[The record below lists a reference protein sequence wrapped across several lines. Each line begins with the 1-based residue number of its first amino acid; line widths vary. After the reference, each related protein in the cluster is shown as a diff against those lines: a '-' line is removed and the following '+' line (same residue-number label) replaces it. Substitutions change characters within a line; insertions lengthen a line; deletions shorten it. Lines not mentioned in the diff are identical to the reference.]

1 MSTNEI
7 TPNANLTGFTPENLA
22 EMHAVWEEKQN
33 DPEWIAEQELLEQ
46 YEASH
51 DEDFIM
57 GTLCE
62 LQGEN
67 AIKTNSREY
76 RILNAI
82 ARNWCINSEVVSM
95 VADMD
100 DRFGLDITFH
110 LAGNENLTQDQQ
122 REFAFHDDKSVRWAL
137 AHSRYTSTET
147 LELLAKLESTARTVE
162 ELFGGSTD
170 EQVTGLEE
178 GLTEEQDTTSAKV
191 LREVL
196 NNPACTPVVRDY
208 IDPEIVEE
216 FDAELA
222 AEIVRVSDLGEYA
235 EEWDYFEPHTNP
247 CIDLAAVL
255 NPNLPSNLAGEYEV
269 RDGLLGLL
277 ASARTE
283 TGSYTYLRD

>member
-1 MSTNEI
+1 MNTHET
-7 TPNANLTGFTPENLA
+7 TPNVDADETLMAMRAAWEATRA
-22 EMHAVWEEKQN
+22 ERES

-46 YEASH
+46 YESTH

-57 GTLCE
+57 ETLCE
-62 LQGEN
+62 LQGKN
-67 AIKTNSREY
+67 AIETNSRAY

-82 ARNWCINSEVVSM
+82 AQNWCINSEAVSM
-95 VADMD
+95 VAGMD

-110 LAGNENLTQDQQ
+110 LAGNENLTQEQQ
-122 REFAFHDDKSVRWAL
+122 REFAFHEDKSVRWAL

-162 ELFGGSTD
+162 ELFGGSPD
-170 EQVTGLEE
+170 EQDTVPEDGLA
-178 GLTEEQDTTSAKV
+178 EEQDTTSAKV
-191 LREVL
+191 LKEVL

-208 IDPEIVEE
+208 IDPEVVEE

-222 AEIVRVSDLGEYA
+222 AEITKVSDLGEYD
-235 EEWDYFEPHTNP
+235 EDWDYFEPHTNP

-283 TGSYTYLRD
+283 TGSYTYLQD